1 VTVDAG
7 GGFDLELAASALQ
20 ANAGDVQVLLTVLAE
35 QLADVLG
42 SRLEVTRAGGRL
54 RRGGEITSVRLTV
67 GNDVLEAV
75 ADHGSL
81 RCTAGRV
88 SGGIRI
94 RTEPIGADEWVRRLL
109 EAVRAEA
116 AHSDAARQALERMV
130 IGGTT

>member
-1 VTVDAG
+1 VTIDAG

-94 RTEPIGADEWVRRLL
+94 RTETIGASEWVRRLL